1 MTADAGAE
9 PTFDLDLY
17 LSLPRAA
24 GLAPAPD
31 GGRLATSVATP
42 GPREPRLFAAA
53 PPPAGDG
60 RMAPGR
66 PELL

>member
-9 PTFDLDLY
+9 PTFRRWDHY
-17 LSLPRAA
+17 L
-24 GLAPAPD
+24 
-31 GGRLATSVATP
+31 